1 LDWAARDGSD
11 DPGPLDSSASDT
23 RRWLRDLGAL
33 LALPA
38 LWVDHEPL
46 EIADGLLNVLFGVLQ
61 LDGAYARFEDP
72 DGGRPLETW
81 RPSGPSV
88 PSELKPELEA
98 DRTPA
103 SGLTTTPAR
112 PTASATG
119 SASGSASG
127 SESGALQVASLP
139 LSLPWGTGLVLVS
152 AARSDFPTELE
163 THLLRV
169 AASQAAIAIHTARRL
184 AREHAARSAAEDALV
199 RQNELLRSLVDD
211 VEPSLAEVSRR
222 VHEISRVVT
231 EIDATRPPRS
241 PGRASG
247 GPGVTDLAGAGAS
260 AIARDLVTLS
270 RRELEVLGLLAQGLS
285 NKEIAGVMW
294 LSDRTV
300 ERHITGLYR
309 KIGVARRSEATAF
322 ALRHGVV

>member
-1 LDWAARDGSD
+1 MEALTGDGAEEFEPQDTSV
-11 DPGPLDSSASDT
+11 SDT

-38 LWVDHEPL
+38 LWVDHEPY
-46 EIADGLLNVLFGVLQ
+46 EIATGLLSVLFGVLE
-61 LDGAYARFEDP
+61 LEGAYARFDDT
-72 DGGRPLETW
+72 DGTRPLETW
-81 RPSGPSV
+81 RPSGASLPI
-88 PSELKPELEA
+88 ELERELEA
-98 DRTPA
+98 QHPTPP
-103 SGLTTTPAR
+103 GLATTKAEAR
-112 PTASATG
+112 GVG
-119 SASGSASG
+119 S
-127 SESGALQVASLP
+127 LRVARLP
-139 LSLPWGTGLVLVS
+139 LALPWGTGLVLVS

-169 AASQAAIAIHTARRL
+169 AVSQAAIAIHTARRL

-199 RQNELLRSLVDD
+199 RQNQLLRSLVDD

-222 VHEISRVVT
+222 VHEVSRAVT
-231 EIDATRPPRS
+231 EIDAAHRPRS
-241 PGRASG
+241 PGHASVV
-247 GPGVTDLAGAGAS
+247 PGAS
-260 AIARDLVTLS
+260 ETSATARDLLTLS